1 MKKLTVIFFLI
12 CSALGQW
19 QQSDE
24 IALPKGIQVNDLVIN
39 NLGELWVLSASSI
52 LKYERAAKKPFLIQ
66 EIANGK
72 ALTVI
77 DEVVY
82 VIDKSNRLLSLDLTR
97 DGLITS
103 GNLIFNSPTQITHAK
118 LDGKPILIIRE
129 PDRLLFTDCEKLLGF
144 IGTNTEHFSIIPTA
158 DYEDINTPLFTLAN
172 NRIYAW
178 TGATVDNPMN
188 YQKKVLYSASHKI
201 LDFSTDKNGNLFVLF
216 SDSVVVLDTDGS
228 YKNKV
233 NIHNVPPG
241 SKILTT
247 LSNNNVVIYNHAHK
261 SLKTLAGIE
270 QSQPEDIIT
279 LKNNHPN
286 PVDNYTEIEFSIGQ
300 FLDLTITVYNLIGE
314 PIKVIAKGRF
324 PKGAHK
330 VIWHAVDE
338 RGSFV
343 PNGIYFYRLE
353 SKKGVA
359 IKQLTVLR

>member
-52 LKYERAAKKPFLIQ
+52 LKYERAAKNPFLIQ
-66 EIANGK
+66 KIANGK

-77 DEVVY
+77 DEVIY

-103 GNLIFNSPTQITHAK
+103 GDLIFNSPTQISHAK
-118 LDGKPILIIRE
+118 FDSKPILIVRE
-129 PDRLLFTDCEKLLGF
+129 PGRLVFTDCENLLGF
-144 IGTNTEHFSIIPTA
+144 ISTNTEHFSMIPTA
-158 DYEDINTPLFTLAN
+158 DYEDVNTPLFTLAN

-178 TGATVDNPMN
+178 TGGTVDNPMN
-188 YQKKVLYSASHKI
+188 YQEKVLYSASHKI

-233 NIHNVPPG
+233 NIDNVPPG

-247 LSNNNVVIYNHAHK
+247 LGNNNVVVYNHAHK

-270 QSQPEDIIT
+270 QSQPDDIIT

-330 VIWHAVDE
+330 VVWHAVDE
-338 RGSFV
+338 RGSLV

>member
-1 MKKLTVIFFLI
+1 MEKLTVIFLLI

-24 IALPKGIQVNDLVIN
+24 IALPKEIQVNDLVIN
-39 NLGELWVLSASSI
+39 DLGELWVLSASSI
-52 LKYERAAKKPFLIQ
+52 LKYERAAKNPILIQ
-66 EIANGK
+66 EIANAK

-77 DEVVY
+77 DEVIY

-103 GNLIFNSPTQITHAK
+103 GDLIFNSPTQINHAK
-118 LDGKPILIIRE
+118 FDSKPILIVRE
-129 PDRLLFTDCEKLLGF
+129 PGRLVFTDCENLLGF
-144 IGTNTEHFSIIPTA
+144 ISTNTEHFSILPTA
-158 DYEDINTPLFTLAN
+158 DYEDVNTPLFTLAN

-178 TGATVDNPMN
+178 TGGTVDNPMN
-188 YQKKVLYSASHKI
+188 YQEKVLYSASHKI
-201 LDFSTDKNGNLFVLF
+201 FDFSINKNGNLFVLF

-233 NIHNVPPG
+233 NIDNVPPG

-247 LSNNNVVIYNHAHK
+247 LVNNNVVVYNHAHK

-270 QSQPEDIIT
+270 QNQPDDTII

-330 VIWHAVDE
+330 IVWHAVDE
-338 RGSFV
+338 RGSLV

>member
-12 CSALGQW
+12 CSAFGQW

-52 LKYERAAKKPFLIQ
+52 LKYERAAKKPFLIR
-66 EIANGK
+66 EIANSK

-82 VIDKSNRLLSLDLTR
+82 VIDNSNQLLSLDFTKS
-97 DGLITS
+97 GLITS
-103 GNLIFNSPTQITHAK
+103 GNLVFNSPTQITHVK
-118 LDGKPILIIRE
+118 LDHKPIFIIRE
-129 PDRLLFTDCEKLLGF
+129 PGRLVFTDCENLLGF
-144 IGTNTEHFSIIPTA
+144 ISANTEHFSILPTA
-158 DYEDINTPLFTLAN
+158 DYEDVNTPLFTLAN

-178 TGATVDNPMN
+178 TGGTVNNPAN
-188 YQKKVLYSASHKI
+188 YRKKVLYSASHKI

-216 SDSVVVLDTDGS
+216 SDSVVVLDIDGS

-233 NIHNVPPG
+233 NIHNVAPG

-247 LSNNNVVIYNHAHK
+247 LSNNNVVVYNQAHK

-270 QSQPEDIIT
+270 PNRTDDIIT
-279 LKNNHPN
+279 LKNNYPN

-330 VIWHAVDE
+330 IVWHAVDE
-338 RGSFV
+338 RGSLV

>member
-24 IALPKGIQVNDLVIN
+24 IVLPKGIQVNDLVIN

-52 LKYERAAKKPFLIQ
+52 LKYERAAKNPILIQ

-77 DEVVY
+77 DEVIY
-82 VIDKSNRLLSLDLTR
+82 VIDKSNRLFSLDLTR

-103 GNLIFNSPTQITHAK
+103 GALIFNSPTQINHAK
-118 LDGKPILIIRE
+118 FDSKPILIVRE
-129 PDRLLFTDCEKLLGF
+129 PGRLVFTDCDNLLGF
-144 IGTNTEHFSIIPTA
+144 ISTNTEHLGIIPTA
-158 DYEDINTPLFTLAN
+158 DYEDVNTPLFTLAN

-178 TGATVDNPMN
+178 TGGTVDNPMN
-188 YQKKVLYSASHKI
+188 YQKKILYSASHKI
-201 LDFSTDKNGNLFVLF
+201 LDFSINKNGNLFVLF

-233 NIHNVPPG
+233 NIDNVPPG
-241 SKILTT
+241 SKILAT
-247 LSNNNVVIYNHAHK
+247 LVNNNVVVYNHAHK

-270 QSQPEDIIT
+270 QDQPDDIIT

-330 VIWHAVDE
+330 VVWHAVDE
-338 RGSFV
+338 RGGPV